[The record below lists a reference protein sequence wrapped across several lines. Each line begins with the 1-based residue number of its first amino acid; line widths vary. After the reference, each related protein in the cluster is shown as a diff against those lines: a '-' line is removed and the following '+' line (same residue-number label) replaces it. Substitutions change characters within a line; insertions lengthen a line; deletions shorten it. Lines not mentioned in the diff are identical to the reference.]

1 MSAFATAASAIGF
14 AKGELQSI
22 FAQNPR
28 SMIWPAVQANG
39 EPVVAAPGGQQ
50 PTITLTGYV
59 TMTEEGR
66 DELELTKHP
75 VDTGSTISDHAYRLP
90 STLSVKLMWSPTSAS
105 PLGWVPFSGLGAALT
120 SLGGSSSSYLSNVY
134 LQLITLQRSRGLATV
149 TTGKRPYRNM
159 LPTLISVTTDE
170 ETENVLSVTINFE
183 EVLLAST
190 TLAQQAP
197 INGSAQ
203 ASPQSTTPPVA
214 QGAQQLV
221 PATPSTLIT

>member
-1 MSAFATAASAIGF
+1 MSGIATAASAVGF

-28 SMIWPAVQANG
+28 SMIWPLVQSDG
-39 EPVVAAPGGQQ
+39 QPVTNPFGGPGPQ
-50 PTITLTGYV
+50 ITLTSYV

-90 STLSVKLMWSPTSAS
+90 STLSVKLMWSPASANQF
-105 PLGWVPFSGLGAALT
+105 GWVPFSGLGTALT
-120 SLGGSSSSYLSNVY
+120 SLGGGVSSYLQNVY
-134 LQLITLQRSRGLATV
+134 AQLITLQRSRGLATV
-149 TTGKRPYRNM
+149 ATGKRTYTNM
-159 LPTLISVTTDE
+159 LPVLISVTTDE

-183 EVLLAST
+183 EVLRAST

-197 INGSAQ
+197 INSSAQ
-203 ASPQSTTPPVA
+203 ANPQATTPSVS
-214 QGAQQLV
+214 QGAQQLT
-221 PATPSTLIT
+221 PATPTTTIT